1 MIEKYEENVD
11 YSFDTQTE
19 DDSGFINIKL
29 LGGEFDGIVY
39 RYGKV
44 SVQEEEEQE
53 QAYLT
58 FEFDVV
64 DHNGRESLEEN
75 MEFKNHIG
83 NILQHIMMKSVA
95 NNQNS

>member
-1 MIEKYEENVD
+1 MIEKYKENVD
-11 YSFDTQTE
+11 YLFDAETE
-19 DDSGFINIKL
+19 DDSGLINIKL

-64 DHNGRESLEEN
+64 DPNGKESLEEN

-83 NILQHIMMKSVA
+83 DILQNIMMKSVES
-95 NNQNS
+95 NQNP